1 MTEERG
7 LPAPAPAVSP
17 HSAAFWEASAQ
28 QRFLVG
34 HCPGCDQWFWPPNRT
49 FCPRCG
55 EAASLREAS
64 GRGTIYSHTTVR
76 VSGSIAIGGGPYN
89 YKDAL
94 PFVLAYVELAEGPTV
109 MTNIVGADADV
120 VAVGLP
126 VRVEFSRTGGPED
139 PALPRFRLV

>member
-1 MTEERG
+1 MVLATE
-7 LPAPAPAVSP
+7 PDA
-17 HSAAFWEASAQ
+17 
-28 QRFLVG
+28 
-34 HCPGCDQWFWPPNRT
+34 
-49 FCPRCG
+49 
-55 EAASLREAS
+55 
-64 GRGTIYSHTTVR
+64 
-76 VSGSIAIGGGPYN
+76 IAIDGAPYN

>member
-1 MTEERG
+1 VTEERA
-7 LPAPAPAVSP
+7 LPAPAPVVSP
-17 HSAAFWEASAQ
+17 HSAAFWEASAKE
-28 QRFLVG
+28 RFLVG

-55 EAASLREAS
+55 NAASLREAS
-64 GRGTIYSHTTVR
+64 GTGTIYSHTTVR
-76 VSGSIAIGGGPYN
+76 VNGSIALGGGPY
-89 YKDAL
+89 KDAV

-109 MTNIVGADADV
+109 MTNIVGADPDV

-126 VRVEFSRTGGPED
+126 VRVQFSRTGGPED